1 MKVAIVYNRDSRNV
15 INLFGMPNREKI
27 GLKTIKRLA
36 DGLRQVGHAVRSFEG
51 DKDLIDR
58 LEDFMPRVLKGE
70 RPGMVFNVSYG
81 IQGQARYTHV
91 PGMLEM
97 AGIPYVGSGP
107 LAHSLALD
115 KVVAKMIFKHNG
127 ISTPDFAVLDSPGF
141 DAPDLEYPLIVKPKN
156 EAVSFGLKIVD
167 NEEELRRAADD
178 IFRVYQEPVLAEQ
191 YIDGRE
197 INVGLLGNNP
207 PDAFPPAELIFDSS
221 GPPVYTYEDKA
232 GRSGREI
239 EVECPAEIDKELTNK
254 AQDLA
259 RKAFTA
265 LGCYDCA
272 RVDMRLDSNGRLYVL
287 ELNSLPSLGEHGSYT
302 QAAEKAGLD
311 FSALVGRLVEVASAR
326 YFGTPAPPQ
335 IAKGRKDLGSQIFSF
350 LVSRRDS
357 IEKRVQEWTKQSSRT
372 SDPGGLK
379 EMVTRLAALMDDLGL
394 KAVDELTDE
403 RCAWTWQTKAGLD
416 KGILLMGHL
425 DVPLYLDSPPQGF
438 RRDPEWLFG
447 EGIGASRAPLTM
459 MEFALRSLRSQR
471 RLRRLPLG
479 VLYYTDEGRDGRY
492 SAALI
497 KEVAARAKKVIVL
510 RPGNPD
516 HHVVVE
522 RRGWRKFQLVVED
535 TPRRPGRLARKP
547 EALRWINGKLEE
559 FAGLS
564 SRKNRL
570 AVATTNLRT
579 FAFPQ
584 LLPHRISAT
593 LLLSYSDPGLATE
606 TERRMREI
614 LGKERYQWEMEL
626 ISDRPPMK
634 RRKSND
640 RLVKE
645 LSAVAAAWEIPF
657 AGESSLRP
665 SVAGLVPSSASVVCG
680 LGPIARDIDTPNESV
695 QRISI
700 LQRTL
705 LLSQF
710 LVRQLKR

>member
-1 MKVAIVYNRDSRNV
+1 MKIAIVYNRDSQNV
-15 INLFGMPNREKI
+15 INLFGLPNREKI

-36 DGLRQVGHAVRSFEG
+36 DGLRQAGHNVRSFEG

-127 ISTPDFAVLDSPGF
+127 IPTPEFAVLDVPGF

-156 EAVSFGLKIVD
+156 EAVSFGLRIVE
-167 NEEELRRAADD
+167 NEEQLREAADV
-178 IFRVYQEPVLAEQ
+178 IFNTFQQPVLAER
-191 YIDGRE
+191 YIEGRE

-221 GPPVYTYEDKA
+221 GPPVYTYEDKT

-239 EVECPAEIDKELTNK
+239 TVECPAGIDTDLKKK

-259 RKAFTA
+259 RRAFTA

-272 RVDMRLDSNGRLYVL
+272 RVDMRLDSNNELYVL
-287 ELNSLPSLGEHGSYT
+287 EINSLPSLGEHGSYT
-302 QAAEKAGLD
+302 QAAEIAGLGFD
-311 FSALVGRLVEVASAR
+311 ALVGRLVEVASAR

-335 IAKGRKDLGSQIFSF
+335 ISTDRKDLDSQIFSF
-350 LVSRRDS
+350 LVSRRDMV
-357 IEKRVQEWTKQSSRT
+357 EKRLQEWTKLSSRT
-372 SDPGGLK
+372 SDPGGLRETLGK
-379 EMVTRLAALMDDLGL
+379 VAGLMDELGL
-394 KAVDELTDE
+394 GTVEDLTDE
-403 RCAWTWQTKAGLD
+403 RCAWTWQTKAGME
-416 KGILLMGHL
+416 KGILLIGHL

-438 RRDPEWLFG
+438 RRDPEWLYG
-447 EGIGASRAPLTM
+447 EGIGTSRAPLTT
-459 MEFALRSLRSQR
+459 MEFALRSFRSQR

-479 VLYYTDEGRDGRY
+479 VLYYTDEGRDCRY
-492 SAALI
+492 SASLI
-497 KEVAARAKKVIVL
+497 KAAATRAKKVIVL

-547 EALRWINGKLEE
+547 EVLRWFNGKLEE
-559 FAGLS
+559 FANLS
-564 SRKNRL
+564 SRKKRL

-579 FAFPQ
+579 QAFPQ
-584 LLPHRISAT
+584 LLPHRVSAT
-593 LLLSYSDPGLATE
+593 VLLSYSDPGLAAE
-606 TERRMREI
+606 TEHRMREL
-614 LGKERYQWEMEL
+614 LGREGYQWEMEL

-640 RLVKE
+640 RIVRD
-645 LSAVAAAWEIPF
+645 LSDVAAAWEVPF
-657 AGESSLRP
+657 AYESSLWP
-665 SVAGLVPSSASVVCG
+665 SVAGLVPSSASVICG
-680 LGPIARDIDTPNESV
+680 MGPVARDLDTPNESV

-705 LLSQF
+705 LLSQY
-710 LVRQLKR
+710 LVGQLKK